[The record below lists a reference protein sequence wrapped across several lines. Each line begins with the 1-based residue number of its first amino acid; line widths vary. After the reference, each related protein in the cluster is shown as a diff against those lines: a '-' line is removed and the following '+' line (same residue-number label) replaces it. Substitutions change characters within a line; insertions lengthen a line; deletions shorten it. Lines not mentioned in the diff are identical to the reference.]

1 MGGAAKAAAA
11 GGAAAGATRAKAAR
25 AEEFAGLDR
34 ERLAGLLRT
43 MWVIRQFELAVARGV
58 EEGAIPGMAHLSVGH
73 EAMAV
78 GVMAAL
84 EPGDY
89 VSSTHRAHGH
99 ALAKGADPKGMMAEI
114 YGRATGLCKGKG
126 GSLHVVD
133 AAKGLIGANGIV
145 GAWNLLATGA
155 GLSSKLLGNGR
166 VAVAFMG
173 DDSTN
178 IGFFHEAMNLAAVW
192 ELPVVFVCENNGYGI
207 TTPQERHTRVK
218 RLADRAAAYAMPAV
232 TVDGNDVV
240 AVYRAAREAVERARA
255 GGGPSFIE
263 GRVWRWRGHYE
274 GDPDDYRSDEAK
286 AAGQAG
292 DPIAAFS
299 RKLVA
304 GGVLS
309 EAEVA
314 AVEAEAGRVVEEA
327 VFAAEESPFPEADEL
342 ERDVYAPEP
351 AGIFTDG
358 GEAARTA
365 AQALVDAGGPGRAG
379 ERYLTMS
386 AAIREA
392 LAQEMRRDE
401 RVIVMGEDVA
411 FGFFGV
417 TSGLVDEFGRERVRD
432 TPISESAIVGAAVG
446 AAMTGLRPVAEL
458 MFEDFITAGFD
469 PIVNQAA
476 KLRYMSGGQYRIPLV
491 IRTPGGAGLA
501 FAAQHSQSLE
511 ALFMHV
517 PGLRVVVA
525 STPYDA
531 KGLLTTALR
540 SDNPILFF
548 EHKLLY
554 FTDGQVPEEQYALPF
569 GVADVKRP
577 GRDVT
582 ILAVLGMVP
591 LALQAAEEL
600 AAEEGIEA
608 EVIDPRTLVPFD
620 RETLLASIRKTG
632 RLVVVE
638 EGAVTG
644 GVGAEV
650 GAMMAS
656 EGFGLLQKPMVRCA
670 GLDIPIPFSKPLENL
685 SVPNVE
691 RIKEAVRGAAG

>member
-1 MGGAAKAAAA
+1 MSSAEAGA
-11 GGAAAGATRAKAAR
+11 GGAAASAAAGAAR
-25 AEEFAGLDR
+25 HEEFAGLDR

-43 MWVIRQFELAVARGV
+43 MWLIRKFELAVARGV
-58 EEGAIPGMAHLSVGH
+58 EDGTLPGMAHLSVGH

-99 ALAKGADPKGMMAEI
+99 SLAKGADPKGMMAEI
-114 YGRATGLCKGKG
+114 YGRSTGLCRGKG
-126 GSLHVVD
+126 GSLHVID
-133 AAKGLIGANGIV
+133 ASKGLIGANGIV
-145 GAWNLLATGA
+145 GAWNVLATGA
-155 GLSSKLLGNGR
+155 GLSSKLLENGR

-192 ELPVVFVCENNGYGI
+192 DLPVVFVCENNGYGI
-207 TTPQERHTRVK
+207 TTPQERHTKVK
-218 RLADRAAAYAMPAV
+218 RIADRAAAYAMPAV
-232 TVDGNDVV
+232 TIDGNDVV
-240 AVYRAAREAVERARA
+240 AVYRSACEAVARARS

-263 GRVWRWRGHYE
+263 GLVWRWRGHYE
-274 GDPDDYRSDEAK
+274 GDPDDYRTDEAK
-286 AAGQAG
+286 AIGQAG
-292 DPIAAFS
+292 DPIAAYS
-299 RKLVA
+299 RKLVS
-304 GGVLS
+304 GRVLN

-314 AVEAEAGRVVEEA
+314 AVEAEAGQVIEEA
-327 VFAAEESPFPEADEL
+327 VFAAEEAPYPDPGEL
-342 ERDVYAPEP
+342 GRDVFAPEP
-351 AGIFTDG
+351 VGVFTDG
-358 GEAARTA
+358 SAGARETA
-365 AQALVDAGGPGRAG
+365 RVLAEAGGPATAG
-379 ERYLTMS
+379 DRYVTMS

-392 LAQEMRRDE
+392 LAQEMRRDP

-417 TSGLVDEFGRERVRD
+417 TSGLVDEFGRDRVRD
-432 TPISESAIVGAAVG
+432 TPISENAIVGAAVG

-458 MFEDFITAGFD
+458 MFEDFITAGLD

-491 IRTPGGAGLA
+491 VRTPGGTGLA

-511 ALFMHV
+511 ALFMHI
-517 PGLRVVVA
+517 PGLKVVVA
-525 STPYDA
+525 SSPYDA

-540 SDNPILFF
+540 SDNPVLFF

-554 FTDGQVPEEQYALPF
+554 FTDGQVPEERYMIPF

-577 GRDVT
+577 GKDVT
-582 ILAVLGMVP
+582 VLAVLGMVP
-591 LALQAAEEL
+591 LALMAAEEL
-600 AAEEGIEA
+600 AAEDGLEI

-620 RETLLASIRKTG
+620 RETLLASVRKTG

-650 GAMMAS
+650 GAMFACG
-656 EGFGLLQKPMVRCA
+656 EGFGLLKKPMVRCA

-691 RIKEAVRGAAG
+691 RIKEAVRAAR

>member
-1 MGGAAKAAAA
+1 MGAA
-11 GGAAAGATRAKAAR
+11 
-25 AEEFAGLDR
+25 EFGGLDR

-43 MWVIRQFELAVARGV
+43 MWVIRKFELAVARGV
-58 EEGAIPGMAHLSVGH
+58 EDGTIPGMAHLSVGH

-78 GVMAAL
+78 GVMEAL
-84 EPGDY
+84 RPDDY

-99 ALAKGADPKGMMAEI
+99 SLAKGADPKGMMAEI
-114 YGRATGLCKGKG
+114 YGRATGLCRGKG
-126 GSLHVVD
+126 GSLHVID
-133 AAKGLIGANGIV
+133 ASKGLIGANGIV

-155 GLSSKLLGNGR
+155 GLSSKLLKNGR

-192 ELPVVFVCENNGYGI
+192 DLPVVFVCENNGYGI
-207 TTPQERHTRVK
+207 TTPQERHTKVK
-218 RLADRAAAYAMPAV
+218 RLTERAAAYGMPAIGI
-232 TVDGNDVV
+232 DGNDVI
-240 AVYRAAREAVERARA
+240 AVCGAAREAVERARA

-274 GDPDDYRSDEAK
+274 GDPDDYRTDEAK
-286 AAGQAG
+286 AEGQAG
-292 DPIAAFS
+292 DPIAVHS
-299 RKLVA
+299 RRLVA

-309 EAEVA
+309 EADVA
-314 AVEAEAGRVVEEA
+314 AIEAEAGRVIEEA
-327 VFAAEESPFPEADEL
+327 VFAAEESPFPDAGEL
-342 ERDVYAPEP
+342 VRDVYAPEP
-351 AGIFTDG
+351 AGVFTDG
-358 GEAARTA
+358 GQAARA
-365 AQALVDAGGPGRAG
+365 AAGSAPGPSAAG
-379 ERYLTMS
+379 DRYLTMS
-386 AAIREA
+386 AAIRET
-392 LAQEMRRDE
+392 LAQEMRRDG

-417 TSGLVDEFGRERVRD
+417 TSGLVDEFGRDRVRD
-432 TPISESAIVGAAVG
+432 TPISENAIVGAAVG

-458 MFEDFITAGFD
+458 MFEDFITAGLD

-491 IRTPGGAGLA
+491 VRTPGGAGLA

-517 PGLRVVVA
+517 PGLKVVVA

-540 SDNPILFF
+540 SDNPVLFF

-554 FTDGQVPEEQYALPF
+554 FTDGLVPEEQYAIPF

-582 ILAVLGMVP
+582 VLAVLGMVP

-600 AAEEGIEA
+600 AAEEGLEA

-620 RETLLASIRKTG
+620 RETLLASVRKTG

-650 GAMMAS
+650 GGIMAS
-656 EGFGLLQKPMVRCA
+656 EGFGLLKKPMVRCA
-670 GLDIPIPFSKPLENL
+670 GLDIPVPFSKPLENL
-685 SVPNVE
+685 TVPNVE
-691 RIKEAVRGAAG
+691 RIKEAVRGALSS